1 VYFAHRPFGSRRCQL
16 KSSTVDGL
24 LPSRAVE
31 VTDEVTDLRIVDLIW
46 LRSLIEHEL
55 IMIGHRILII
65 DILSVFFGLILHD

>member
-1 VYFAHRPFGSRRCQL
+1 M
-16 KSSTVDGL
+16 DGL